1 MTSKES
7 ELLQHED
14 RLRAAM
20 LAGDIDALD
29 HLIGDALT
37 FINHDGRWLS
47 KSDDL
52 DAYRA
57 GLDLTKL
64 EFATPPFVRLLG
76 DAAVTSVVADIVG
89 TFAGQK
95 FSGAFAYTRVW
106 QCGLQ
111 GWQVVAGHCS
121 QVR

>member
-1 MTSKES
+1 MTSNES
-7 ELLQHED
+7 ELLQLED

-37 FINHDGRWLS
+37 FINQDGRCLS

-57 GLDLTKL
+57 GLELTKL

-76 DAAVTSVVADIVG
+76 DTAVTSVVADLVG

-106 QCGLQ
+106 HCGLQ

-121 QVR
+121 QAR